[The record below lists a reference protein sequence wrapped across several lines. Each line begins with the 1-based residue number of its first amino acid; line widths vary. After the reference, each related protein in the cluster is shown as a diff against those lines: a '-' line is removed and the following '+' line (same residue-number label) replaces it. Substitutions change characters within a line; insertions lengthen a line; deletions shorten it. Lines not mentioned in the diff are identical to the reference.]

1 MIMRTLDWRKKNVTV
16 ESIRSLSDCEIIV
29 NDRQFE
35 TDHFQRVEII
45 GNSYVSNLAK
55 LFADAK
61 IRNIKFRPPRE
72 GE

>member
-1 MIMRTLDWRKKNVTV
+1 MFMKTFDWRKKDITV
-16 ESIRSLSDCEIIV
+16 GSIKGLCDCEIIV
-29 NDRQFE
+29 NDHQFE

-45 GNSYVSNLAK
+45 GDRYVSNLAK

-61 IRNIKFRPPRE
+61 TRNIKFRPPSE

>member
-1 MIMRTLDWRKKNVTV
+1 MRIFDWRNKNVTV
-16 ESIRSLSDCEIIV
+16 GSIQGLSDCEIIM
-29 NDRQFE
+29 DDHQFE
-35 TDHFQRVEII
+35 TDYFQRVEIAGDKYI
-45 GNSYVSNLAK
+45 SNLAK